1 MAQGNALYVLGGRET
16 ANGKTTVFR
25 DAYVYQ
31 PTQNSWSALPD
42 LPVPLAAH
50 GAAAA
55 SPASLLIFGGDDG
68 VRLGQIERLNNQ
80 LNGLPD
86 GAEKAQLT
94 QQRNALQSDHP
105 GFRREVWQ
113 FRTDTRTWSVVDTLP
128 FATLVTTPW

>member
-1 MAQGNALYVLGGRET
+1 M
-16 ANGKTTVFR
+16 
-25 DAYVYQ
+25 
-31 PTQNSWSALPD
+31 
-42 LPVPLAAH
+42 
-50 GAAAA
+50 
-55 SPASLLIFGGDDG
+55 SLLIFGGDDG

-80 LNGLPD
+80 LNGLAD

-128 FATLVTTPW
+128 FATPVTTPVVSWANRFVIPSGEISPGIRTPGSWQITVSKRH